1 MLFYNKTGQLV
12 EILRKNY
19 TSDVTYYTAIMQL
32 KGYIPD
38 SSQPHPLPLG
48 LRI

>member
-1 MLFYNKTGQLV
+1 MLFHNKTGQLV

-19 TSDVTYYTAIMQL
+19 TSDITYYTAIMKL
-32 KGYIPD
+32 KGYVPNPT
-38 SSQPHPLPLG
+38 QPPPLPLG